1 MIKKMEENMPAAEK
15 SNDIFPILVLRKI
28 LKFLLPWF

>member
-15 SNDIFPILVLRKI
+15 STDIFSILVLMKI